1 MAEVGP
7 YALHEPIGEGGMAQV
22 FRAVGPEGEEVA
34 VKLLHG
40 GAGASEEQLVRFE
53 REIRAAEG
61 IDHPHLIAVTDHGV
75 DPERGPY
82 LVMPLVR
89 GMTLRDLFGGKR
101 LSPEAALLLLYPLA
115 DALAALH
122 AQGLVHR
129 DVKPENLM
137 LSPLGDVT
145 LVDLGLALAETDT
158 RYTREG
164 EVAGSVPY
172 MAPERIEGLDVDAS
186 ADVWAFA
193 VLLYELIAGK
203 RPFERGRAGEEVAAI
218 LAGSFPS
225 LAEVDRRCS
234 EELDWLVG
242 VCLSPDPWSRP
253 RDGAALLERLRPLV
267 HGALEDARDH
277 RVSVLS
283 DPEGFER
290 RIAPEVVAGLREEAR
305 ELMARGDALDAIR
318 RLDRALA
325 YLPDDEQTLALV
337 ELASSGEAVEVEA
350 RPAVQTAKVERPSS
364 LRRWIVL
371 AALGVLTA
379 AAMAGAWVIRSNRAA
394 PPEPEPEPVAAAEAH
409 DAGAEPDAGAE
420 VAALE
425 YHPIP
430 PNLLHNAHTPDLR
443 AAAAPPGEPLVEATA
458 FDDDPEI
465 ELAEAIRALEDD
477 PDDAHEAARRMMA
490 LYALGRTR
498 EADRAAAE
506 LEREHP
512 DAPEALTARGYVAMR
527 RGDFDEADAL
537 LTRAIERRPEYEDAL
552 RHRGVLRVRR
562 GQTRD
567 GYLDLQRV
575 LAIDPDNL
583 NALAEMTEVYQRAH
597 RPADAAPFL
606 RRIVTGHPRAATAWV
621 SLSIAL
627 SQSRDPDDIDE
638 AVEAV
643 ERGLELE
650 PDHVDGLRQRC
661 TVLSRN
667 ERAGVIPACTRAI
680 EAAPQDPDL
689 FMARAVQLS
698 RQNDHVPAIADAD
711 RAIEIAP
718 ELPRLYAN
726 RAILR
731 GRAGDEDGAYTD
743 LRTACQLGHARSCSR
758 LQADG
763 MNLAGRPP

>member
-1 MAEVGP
+1 MADVGP

-40 GAGASEEQLVRFE
+40 GADASDEQLARFE

-61 IDHPHLIAVTDHGV
+61 IDHPHLIAVIDHGV
-75 DPERGPY
+75 DDERGPW

-115 DALAALH
+115 DALSALH

-172 MAPERIEGLDVDAS
+172 MAPERIEGRDVDPS
-186 ADVWAFA
+186 ADVWAFG

-218 LAGSFPS
+218 LAGSCTPLS
-225 LAEVDRRCS
+225 EVDRRCS
-234 EELDWLVG
+234 EELSWLVG
-242 VCLSPDPWSRP
+242 VCLSPDPWKRP
-253 RDGAALLERLRPLV
+253 RDGAALLERLRPLI

-283 DPEGFER
+283 DPGGFER
-290 RIAPEVVAGLREEAR
+290 RIAPDVVAGLRAEAR
-305 ELMARGDALDAIR
+305 ELLAQGDALDAIR

-325 YLPDDEQTLALV
+325 YLPDDEDTLSLV
-337 ELASSGEAVEVEA
+337 ELASSGEAIEA
-350 RPAVQTAKVERPSS
+350 RPAVETAKVERPVRPTSRA
-364 LRRWIVL
+364 LLFGAVTAVTCAGVVVL
-371 AALGVLTA
+371 WAL
-379 AAMAGAWVIRSNRAA
+379 AGGDDEDVA
-394 PPEPEPEPVAAAEAH
+394 PPAQGPPVAEAEA
-409 DAGAEPDAGAE
+409 PDAGVAEDAGEE

-430 PNLLHNAHTPDLR
+430 PDVLRNDDTPDLDSVP
-443 AAAAPPGEPLVEATA
+443 APPGAPLVEATA
-458 FDDDPEI
+458 FDEAPEV
-465 ELAEAIRALEDD
+465 ELAHAIRALEDD

-490 LYALGRTR
+490 LYALGRNG
-498 EADRAAAE
+498 EADQAARA
-506 LEREHP
+506 LESEHP
-512 DAPEALTARGYVAMR
+512 DAVEALTARGYVAMR
-527 RGDFDEADAL
+527 RGDYDEADAL
-537 LTRAIERRPEYEDAL
+537 LSRAIELRPEYEDAL

-583 NALAEMTEVYQRAH
+583 NALAEMTEVYERAH
-597 RPADAAPFL
+597 RPGDAAPFL
-606 RRIVTGHPRAATAWV
+606 RRIVAGHPRAATAWV

-627 SQSRDPDDIDE
+627 SRSGDPDDIDE

-643 ERGLELE
+643 EQGLELE
-650 PDHVDGLRQRC
+650 PDHIDGLRQRC
-661 TVLSRN
+661 TLFSR
-667 ERAGVIPACTRAI
+667 EGRAGAIPACTAAI
-680 EAAPQDPDL
+680 AAVPHDPDL

-698 RQNDHVPAIADAD
+698 RQDDHVPALADAD

-718 ELPRLYAN
+718 EVPRLYAN

-731 GRAGDEDGAYTD
+731 GRSGNEDGAYAD
-743 LRTACQLGHARSCSR
+743 LRVACQLGHARSCNQ

-763 MNLAGRPP
+763 MRLGN

>member
-1 MAEVGP
+1 MADVGP

-22 FRAVGPEGEEVA
+22 FRAVGPEGEDVA

-40 GAGASEEQLVRFE
+40 GADASEEQLARFD
-53 REIRAAEG
+53 REIRTAEG
-61 IDHPHLIAVTDHGV
+61 IDHPHLIAVIDHGV
-75 DPERGPY
+75 DEERGPW

-101 LSPEAALLLLYPLA
+101 TSPEAALLLLYPLA

-145 LVDLGLALAETDT
+145 LVDLGLALGQTDT

-172 MAPERIEGLDVDAS
+172 MAPERIEGRDVDPS
-186 ADVWAFA
+186 ADVWAFG

-203 RPFERGRAGEEVAAI
+203 RPFERARAGEEVAAI
-218 LAGSFPS
+218 LAGSFTP

-234 EELDWLVG
+234 EPLDWLIG
-242 VCLSPDPWSRP
+242 VCLSPDPWKRP

-267 HGALEDARDH
+267 HGALEDAREH

-283 DPEGFER
+283 DPGGFER
-290 RIAPEVVAGLREEAR
+290 RIAPDVVAGLREEAR
-305 ELMARGDALDAIR
+305 ELLATGDALDAIR

-325 YLPDDEQTLALV
+325 YLPDDAETLSLV
-337 ELASSGEAVEVEA
+337 ELASSGEAIEA
-350 RPAVQTAKVERPSS
+350 RPAVRSAQVERPPS
-364 LRRWIVL
+364 RGRFWAPWIVAV
-371 AALGVLTA
+371 AAVAVAASLVVWALLEGRGEGV
-379 AAMAGAWVIRSNRAA
+379 AG
-394 PPEPEPEPVAAAEAH
+394 EPARRPPVAAA
-409 DAGAEPDAGAE
+409 DVPDAGAADAGE
-420 VAALE
+420 PIAALE

-430 PNLLHNAHTPDLR
+430 PNLLRNDDAPQLDSVP
-443 AAAAPPGEPLVEATA
+443 APPGAPLVEATA
-458 FDDDPEI
+458 FDEEPEL
-465 ELAEAIRALEDD
+465 ELAHATRALEDD

-490 LYALGRTR
+490 LYALGRDA
-498 EADRAAAE
+498 EADRAAAA

-512 DAPEALTARGYVAMR
+512 DAAEALTARGYVAMR
-527 RGDFDEADAL
+527 RGDYDEADAL
-537 LTRAIERRPEYEDAL
+537 LSRAIEIAPEHEDAL

-583 NALAEMTEVYQRAH
+583 NALAEMTEVYERAH
-597 RPADAAPFL
+597 RPVDAAPFL
-606 RRIVTGHPRAATAWV
+606 RRIVARHPRAATAWV

-627 SQSRDPDDIDE
+627 SRSREPGDLDE
-638 AVEAV
+638 AVDAV
-643 ERGLELE
+643 ERGLELD

-661 TVLSRN
+661 TLLSR
-667 ERAGVIPACTRAI
+667 EQRAGVIPACTAAI
-680 EAAPQDPDL
+680 AAAPQYPDL

-698 RQNDHVPAIADAD
+698 RQSDHVPALADAD
-711 RAIEIAP
+711 RAVELAP
-718 ELPRLYAN
+718 EVPRLYAN

-731 GRAGDEDGAYTD
+731 GRSGNDDGAYAD
-743 LRTACQLGHARSCSR
+743 LRTACQLGHARSCNQ

-763 MNLAGRPP
+763 MTLGN